1 MARKA
6 PKFVR
11 NPFPGLRPF
20 GQEEDYLF
28 FGRDEQIAEV
38 VKRLREN
45 RFLAVVG
52 TSGSGKSSLIR
63 AGLIPSL
70 HRGVMTSIGSRW
82 EIVYTRPGGSPIEN
96 LARSLA
102 QSDLYE
108 EDRYEQNDDF
118 AKIFLSLNRSRA
130 GLIEAVRQSELG
142 AGTNVLLI
150 IDQFEEL
157 FRYRKQDEE
166 SLSIATDFVGN
177 LLEATS
183 NPNSNIFVVITMRS
197 DFLGDCSL
205 FAGLAEAVN
214 RGEYLIPR
222 LNRDELQSAI
232 VGPIQVAGAL
242 ISNRLVQKLLNCVSG
257 NQDQLPILQHALMRT
272 WDIWA
277 RDNQPDE
284 PINLQHF
291 EAAGEIEHAIS
302 KHASE
307 ILQQLSANQL
317 AIAEKTFKALTELGN
332 DRREIRRPTRVED
345 LRRIVNCTDGELFD
359 VIDAFRNENCA
370 FLTPTEGTILYHDTV
385 IDISHESLMRV
396 WDTLQEWVQQ
406 ESQSARIYK
415 RLAETAVLYS
425 EGKSGLY
432 RDPDLQ
438 IAVSWQEQTPTN
450 EAWARRYH
458 EAYGLSMEFLRKS
471 RDSKEKE
478 ILERESLRQRELEQA
493 KALAELQTQR
503 AEDAANSARK
513 SRLASLLMACL
524 AVAALLIGS
533 YALTQKLQL
542 QDAYMKLEGEK
553 QVAEAA
559 KQRSEKNENIAEAQT
574 KLAIGTIN
582 FFVEELSEGDAAGLD
597 PEYLKA
603 QMLEYLKNQARN
615 VNETSDQSDSSS
627 LAEVTAELGFAC
639 SIARLGAENKPKTE
653 LIPRNEAKSEE
664 SQAPRFTP
672 RSMQPDAVAESPDNP
687 GNSNVIDTKE
697 LISELQPII
706 SKSESVL
713 QAYNQSSEGS
723 SLLIDRLR
731 AKSLLAELYQ
741 ELAKYEKARQHRNE
755 LINQIDGIL
764 ASSKTFEQQS
774 LELLNYKL
782 DSLVRL
788 GQIDEAET
796 KMSSSMNY
804 YRTAIGFAEETLR
817 DARFDDSRGLDQTKA
832 LQAEALHELGKA
844 AYQGNS
850 PTKTAELFEQSNSMI
865 ARVTTNNSTK
875 LKRIQLENYRLL
887 GGLFAYSDP
896 TKSDAFLKEAEGILE
911 ASNRKRDA
919 RWIREQSRKAW
930 LFMDRGDALEGKND
944 AWGNRLDYYQRAFA
958 LFSRNLELDPD
969 SFDAKRDLS
978 NAHERLGLA
987 YFAKNQPPNNED
999 LEKARVEFEKMLAIK
1014 KELVRV
1020 SGDWD
1025 VQLELAITYSHFSD
1039 LEDSLDNPDKAM
1051 EYCLKQQE
1059 ILDPLYDRHFEEFS
1073 VAQNI
1078 LNVYWRLAYF
1088 YQNKDDYRKSLESA
1102 KRCQEIVER
1111 IQINA
1116 NRAPYVTRMRKTVA
1130 ERLRD
1135 LEAMA
1140 GLDRSPQ
1147 EILQLPKR
1155 QRWIAF
1161 NTRRKLILEKNDL
1174 QGAMALVQP
1183 LEQLASL
1190 AHEDQI
1196 ALVAC
1201 SLAVAEVA
1209 KNLEAQS
1216 LKAQSSQDGVE
1227 SQAAG
1232 LHEIQVQYVEK
1243 AYQATLDALQSG
1255 ALDHLILRQNDLF
1268 SMLRA
1273 SERWKDVNRPVGAYR
1288 DYAQAVV
1295 AEGGFVEVIDDSKR
1309 LKVDKQDQLPDS
1321 ISAIINVNLG
1331 DRFTLDDPLLEPL
1344 ASLVGLRVVMIERI
1358 PGLRN
1363 EQLRFFQG
1371 CKALQVIGL
1380 GGNTQIDETG
1390 LRHLVGLPELGTLY
1404 LGSTNFNTAMAES
1417 ISHLESLELLDVN
1430 TSLITDDAL
1439 QHLAKIKSLED
1450 LCLTNN
1456 AITDRGIE
1464 YLKGMELMTLRLNE
1478 TDVTDACLDSLV
1490 ELKSLRVLDLDDCN
1504 ITDQGIAKF
1513 VDIPTLQFVNLENLE
1528 VTLAGLSRLADL
1540 YELRMLRINGTPLSL
1555 EDVSE
1560 LQKRLPFCNVD
1571 ATTRRY
1577 SERTIIGRKTLPSK
1591 DK

>member
-63 AGLIPSL
+63 AGVIPSL
-70 HRGVMTSIGSRW
+70 HRGAMTSTGSRW
-82 EIVYTRPGGSPIEN
+82 EVVYTRPGGSPIEN

-108 EDRYEQNDDF
+108 KDRYDQNDDF
-118 AKIFLSLNRSRA
+118 ARIFLSLNRSRA

-166 SLSIATDFVGN
+166 SLTIATDFVGN

-277 RDNQPDE
+277 RDNPPDE

-345 LRRIVNCTDGELFD
+345 LRRIVNCSDGELFD

-559 KQRSEKNENIAEAQT
+559 KQRSQKNENIAEAQT

-672 RSMQPDAVAESPDNP
+672 RSLQPDAVAQSPDNP
-687 GNSNVIDTKE
+687 VNSNVIDTKE

-713 QAYNQSSEGS
+713 QAYNQSSEDS

-755 LINQIDGIL
+755 LISQIDESL
-764 ASSKTFEQQS
+764 ASSKTSAQMA
-774 LELLNYKL
+774 LELSNYKL

-796 KMSSSMNY
+796 KISSSMNCF
-804 YRTAIGFAEETLR
+804 RTAIGFAEETLR

-850 PTKTAELFEQSNSMI
+850 PTKTAELFEQSNRMI
-865 ARVTTNNSTK
+865 AKVTTNNSTK
-875 LKRIQLENYRLL
+875 LRRIQLENYRLL

-896 TKSDAFLKEAEGILE
+896 AKSDAFLKEAEGILE

-969 SFDAKRDLS
+969 AFDAKRDLS

-1025 VQLELAITYSHFSD
+1025 VQLELAITYSHFRD
-1039 LEDSLDNPDKAM
+1039 LEDSLDNSDKAL
-1051 EYCLKQQE
+1051 EYCLKQRE
-1059 ILDPLYDRHFEEFS
+1059 ILDPLYELHSEEFS
-1073 VAQNI
+1073 VARNI
-1078 LNVYWRLAYF
+1078 LDVYWRLAYF
-1088 YQNKDDYRKSLESA
+1088 YQIKSDFVKSLESV

-1116 NRAPYVTRMRKTVA
+1116 KRAPFVSRMRKSVA
-1130 ERLRD
+1130 ERTRD

-1140 GLDRSPQ
+1140 GLDKTPQ

-1161 NTRRKLILEKNDL
+1161 NTRRKWMLEKNDL

-1183 LEQLASL
+1183 LEQMASP
-1190 AHEDQI
+1190 ANEDQI

-1209 KNLEAQS
+1209 KNLE
-1216 LKAQSSQDGVE
+1216 AQSSQDGVE

-1243 AYQATLDALQSG
+1243 AYQATLGALQSG
-1255 ALDHLILRQNDLF
+1255 ALNHMTLRQNDLF
-1268 SMLRA
+1268 AMLRA
-1273 SERWKDVNRPVGAYR
+1273 AERWNDINRPVRAYR
-1288 DYAQAVV
+1288 EYARAVV
-1295 AEGGFVEVIDDSKR
+1295 AAGGFVEVIGESNR
-1309 LKVDKQDQLPDS
+1309 LQIDKQDQVPND
-1321 ISAIINVNLG
+1321 IYAIISVNLG

-1344 ASLVGLRVVMIERI
+1344 ASLVGLRVVMIERT
-1358 PGLRN
+1358 PGLSN

-1390 LRHLVGLPELGTLY
+1390 LRYLIGLPKLETLY

-1439 QHLAKIKSLED
+1439 QFIAKIKSLQD

-1490 ELKSLRVLDLDDCN
+1490 ELKSLRMLDLDDCN

>member
-96 LARSLA
+96 LARSVA
-102 QSDLYE
+102 QSDLFDE
-108 EDRYEQNDDF
+108 LGDEQQELF
-118 AKIFLSLNRSRA
+118 PRFLLSLNRSRA
-130 GLIEAVRQSELG
+130 GLIESIRQSEIG

-166 SLSIATDFVGN
+166 SLTIATDFVGN

-232 VGPIQVAGAL
+232 VGPVQVAGAL

-332 DRREIRRPTRVED
+332 DRREIRRPTRFAD
-345 LRRIVNCTDGELFD
+345 LKKIVNCTDGELFD

-458 EAYGLSMEFLRKS
+458 DAYGLSMEFLRKS
-471 RDSKEKE
+471 RDAKEKE
-478 ILERESLRQRELEQA
+478 ILEKESLRQKELDQA

-503 AEDAANSARK
+503 AEDAAKSARK

-524 AVAALLIGS
+524 AVVALLVGS

-542 QDAYMKLEGEK
+542 QDANIKLEDEK
-553 QVAEAA
+553 RVAEGA

-574 KLAIGTIN
+574 KLAVGTIN
-582 FFVEELSEGDAAGLD
+582 FFVEELSEGDEAGLD

-603 QMLEYLKNQARN
+603 QMLEYLKDQARN
-615 VNETSDQSDSSS
+615 VNETSNLSDSSS

-639 SIARLGAENKPKTE
+639 SLARLGAKNKPKAD
-653 LIPRNEAKSEE
+653 LISRNKAKSEE
-664 SQAPRFTP
+664 PEAPRFTP
-672 RSMQPDAVAESPDNP
+672 RSVQADTAPESPADPVNA
-687 GNSNVIDTKE
+687 NVINTTE
-697 LISELQPII
+697 LVSELQPIVK
-706 SKSESVL
+706 KSESVL
-713 QAYNQSSEGS
+713 QAYNQSLDDS
-723 SLLIDRLR
+723 SLLIDTLR

-741 ELAKYEKARQHRNE
+741 ELAEYEKAREHRNE
-755 LINQIDGIL
+755 LINQIDGTL
-764 ASSKTFEQQS
+764 ASPKTFEQQS

-804 YRTAIGFAEETLR
+804 YRTAIGFAEEILR
-817 DARFDDSRGLDQTKA
+817 DNRFDDSRSLDQTRA
-832 LQAEALHELGKA
+832 LQAEALYELGKA
-844 AYQGNS
+844 AFQGNS
-850 PTKTAELFEQSNSMI
+850 PTKTAELLEQSNSMI
-865 ARVTTNNSTK
+865 AKIKMNNSTK
-875 LKRIQLENYRLL
+875 LKRIQIENYRLL

-896 TKSDAFLKEAEGILE
+896 AKSDAFLEEAEGILE

-930 LFMDRGDALEGKND
+930 LLIDRGDALEGKD
-944 AWGNRLDYYQRAFA
+944 DSWGNRLDYYQRAFA

-987 YFAKNQPPNNED
+987 YFAKKQPPNKDD
-999 LEKARVEFEKMLAIK
+999 LEKARLEFEKMLAIK
-1014 KELVRV
+1014 KELARI
-1020 SGDWD
+1020 SSDWEI
-1025 VQLELAITYSHFSD
+1025 QLELAITYSHFSD
-1039 LEDSLDNPDKAM
+1039 LEDALDNPDKAM

-1116 NRAPYVTRMRKTVA
+1116 NRAPYVTRMRKTVG
-1130 ERLRD
+1130 ERIRD
-1135 LEAMA
+1135 LEATA
-1140 GLDRSPQ
+1140 GADRTPQ

-1161 NTRRKLILEKNDL
+1161 NTRRRWMVEKDDI

-1183 LEQLASL
+1183 LEQMASL

-1201 SLAVAEVA
+1201 LLAVAEVA

-1216 LKAQSSQDGVE
+1216 LKAQSSKDGGDNR
-1227 SQAAG
+1227 AAG

-1243 AYQATLDALQSG
+1243 AYNATLDALQSG
-1255 ALDHLILRQNDLF
+1255 ALDHLILRQNELF

-1321 ISAIINVNLG
+1321 IYAIINVNLG

-1430 TSLITDDAL
+1430 TSLMTDDAL
-1439 QHLAKIKSLED
+1439 QHIAKIKSLQD

-1513 VDIPTLQFVNLENLE
+1513 VDIPTLQFVNLENLK